1 MQLIGNCIIVY
12 KSTNN
17 FMNIDLKPLFDNI
30 LPFFINF
37 ENPFF
42 LCKMVKATLNPT
54 TSSMEK
60 HFTT

>member
-1 MQLIGNCIIVY
+1 
-12 KSTNN
+12 
-17 FMNIDLKPLFDNI
+17 MNIDLGPLFDNI

-42 LCKMVKATLNPT
+42 LCKMVEATLNPT

-60 HFTT
+60 KLQLK

>member
-1 MQLIGNCIIVY
+1 
-12 KSTNN
+12 
-17 FMNIDLKPLFDNI
+17 MNIDLEPLFDNI

-42 LCKMVKATLNPT
+42 LCKIVKAALNPT
-54 TSSMEK
+54 TSSTEK